1 MVASFIKVD
10 TIPRLFLKILKKKL
24 DEFTNKLSFVTS
36 EKSKREAMSEV
47 TGFFTEV
54 NDQFILEVS
63 AQDTQ
68 VKYFFFL
75 NYITLEHDITFTFR
89 PV

>member
-1 MVASFIKVD
+1 M
-10 TIPRLFLKILKKKL
+10 
-24 DEFTNKLSFVTS
+24 TS

>member
-1 MVASFIKVD
+1 M
-10 TIPRLFLKILKKKL
+10 
-24 DEFTNKLSFVTS
+24 TS

-68 VKYFFFL
+68 VKYFF
-75 NYITLEHDITFTFR
+75 LELYYLRTRLLLLSDQFKIIILKF
-89 PV
+89 